1 MAVTLKDVA
10 KEAGVSSVT
19 VSYVLNNKNRVSDE
33 TKERVWQAV
42 HKLNYV
48 PNQAA
53 KLLSGS
59 RTQNLCLIISGPG
72 FEYLTNPYLY
82 KLVKGV
88 STYVKNAGYS
98 LSIKLTNEDEEQ
110 DQIHREINSHLYD
123 GILLWGTRLPDA
135 EFLKLFQ
142 HKLPIVSIARDHLD
156 DSVYSVVCEYR
167 KAAYKMT
174 KYLLEQGRKRIL
186 FLGKLDKVK
195 AARDRLEGYKDAL
208 ASADIPYDEALIY
221 EADYYQDDAYNII
234 HDAKLDNIDAIF
246 SASDLMA
253 MGSMKALLERNIAIP
268 QQIAVVG
275 FDNLPNTDMLPVA
288 LTTIDTPIE
297 QLGSE
302 SAKLLIARLEG
313 TAQENRI
320 VLGTQLLIRASG

>member
-19 VSYVLNNKNRVSDE
+19 VSYVLNNKNRVSEE

-42 HKLNYV
+42 NKLNYV

-110 DQIHREINSHLYD
+110 EQIHREINSNLYD

-142 HKLPIVSIARDHLD
+142 HQVPIVSIARDHLD

-208 ASADIPYDEALIY
+208 ASAEVPYDETLIY

-234 HDAKLDNIDAIF
+234 HDAKLDNIDAVF

-275 FDNLPNTDMLPVA
+275 FDNLPNTDMLPVP

-302 SAKLLIARLEG
+302 SAKLLIERLEG
-313 TAQENRI
+313 TAKENRI
-320 VLGTQLLIRASG
+320 VLGTQLLIRCSA

>member
-1 MAVTLKDVA
+1 MTVTLKDVA

-19 VSYVLNNKNRVSDE
+19 VSYVLNNKNRVSE
-33 TKERVWQAV
+33 STKQRVWNAV
-42 HKLNYV
+42 NKLNYV

-59 RTQNLCLIISGPG
+59 KTQNLCLIISGPG

-82 KLVKGV
+82 KLVKGI
-88 STYVKNAGYS
+88 STSVKSAGYS

-110 DQIHREINSHLYD
+110 EQIHREMNSNLYD

-135 EFLKLFQ
+135 EFLKLFR
-142 HKLPIVSIARDHLD
+142 HKLPLVSIARDHLD
-156 DSVYSVVCEYR
+156 DSVYSVVCEHR
-167 KAAYKMT
+167 KAAYNIT
-174 KYLLEQGRKRIL
+174 KYLLDKGRKRIL

-208 ASADIPYDEALIY
+208 TSAGIGCDDDLIY
-221 EADYYQDDAYNII
+221 EADYYQDDAYNTI
-234 HDAKLDNIDAIF
+234 HKINLDNIDAIF

-253 MGSMKALLERNIAIP
+253 IGAMKALLERDIPIP

-275 FDNLPNTDMLPVA
+275 FDNLPNTDMLPVP

-313 TAQENRI
+313 TVKENRI
-320 VLGTQLLIRASG
+320 VLNTGIVIRGSA